1 MAETPEALASAA
13 DAIGALVS
21 NSSQLNAAGADSAL
35 AALQFISGGGLGG
48 SVAITPAAS
57 AGVAAALSS
66 IASSALSPDSSVS
79 LAVLQVVSNVVS
91 LLATSLVSA
100 LTTPG
105 AAPVTV
111 SSPLI
116 QLSVALDL
124 AGPDSRLFSAPLS
137 APGSKS
143 SFAPMPSDL
152 FAGLGGRRRL
162 LADAGVRTQF
172 SSLAFDPHTL
182 DANSTGTT
190 TLAFSTAASGELNI
204 AGLSTPI
211 QFTLPV
217 VPLAD
222 GLKAQCQFWDPAA
235 ANYSIVGCVGLPDPL
250 PPGHNVSWKPGFTVG
265 SDAAMAAAWAISGPL
280 VSAPSRCLFEVLDC
294 SDPNVTR
301 AVFPNP
307 ARPFEFPAVS
317 CDAGIS
323 TEPILVISGSNCALI
338 QDDNA
343 LGCFW
348 NNSKAAFEGAG
359 CVASGGPVQC
369 ACRHLTEFAGKSA
382 PSLPTASMSDMLG
395 LNPAD
400 IVTKLKLLF
409 QVVIALFGISA
420 SAPPLPLSRVLD

>member
-1 MAETPEALASAA
+1 
-13 DAIGALVS
+13 
-21 NSSQLNAAGADSAL
+21 
-35 AALQFISGGGLGG
+35 
-48 SVAITPAAS
+48 
-57 AGVAAALSS
+57 
-66 IASSALSPDSSVS
+66 
-79 LAVLQVVSNVVS
+79 
-91 LLATSLVSA
+91 
-100 LTTPG
+100 
-105 AAPVTV
+105 
-111 SSPLI
+111 
-116 QLSVALDL
+116 
-124 AGPDSRLFSAPLS
+124 
-137 APGSKS
+137 
-143 SFAPMPSDL
+143 
-152 FAGLGGRRRL
+152 
-162 LADAGVRTQF
+162 
-172 SSLAFDPHTL
+172 
-182 DANSTGTT
+182 
-190 TLAFSTAASGELNI
+190 
-204 AGLSTPI
+204 
-211 QFTLPV
+211 
-217 VPLAD
+217 
-222 GLKAQCQFWDPAA
+222 
-235 ANYSIVGCVGLPDPL
+235 
-250 PPGHNVSWKPGFTVG
+250 
-265 SDAAMAAAWAISGPL
+265 